1 MNGQDQSNT
10 GETRWF
16 GTDGRELTAKEYL
29 RLLAKT
35 QQTGTGAAEPE
46 EQPPSRGLPVIVR
59 LAQVSHENVIEVP
72 GSDLAHFLA
81 VTTYFR
87 PSSI

>member
-46 EQPPSRGLPVIVR
+46 EQPPSSP
-59 LAQVSHENVIEVP
+59 AMTQEKEVKTH
-72 GSDLAHFLA
+72 D
-81 VTTYFR
+81 R
-87 PSSI
+87 